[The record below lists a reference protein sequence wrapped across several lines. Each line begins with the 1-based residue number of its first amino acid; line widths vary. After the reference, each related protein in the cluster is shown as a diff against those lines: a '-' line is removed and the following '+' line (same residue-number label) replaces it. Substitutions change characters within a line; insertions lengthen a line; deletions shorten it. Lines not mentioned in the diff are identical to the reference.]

1 MRETESSI
9 EKRNTHKNHLSKDEN
24 LHISFLCCI
33 FALEMTN
40 QSLYDIILPLAI
52 ADVYTYN
59 IPEALLPIAYRQS
72 PIIGCRVLVPL
83 GKKSII
89 GIIYRQHEG
98 ELPANVKVRDVLQ
111 IIDDTPI
118 VTTEQLKL
126 WEWLSSYY
134 MCTLGEVM
142 AAALP
147 SEIIDD
153 NYSAA
158 TTQYIQLSP
167 AFLAKEAQE
176 QLLGELKRAKKQEQ
190 LVRDFLR
197 LAQNYQVER
206 RALLDQSG
214 VSGAIL
220 RTLIDKGIF
229 LEEERPISRL
239 RQYNGET
246 QQPHPLDSQQTK
258 AIKEIRESW
267 QEKNV
272 TLLHGVT
279 SSGKTEVYIHL
290 IEEVL
295 QQGKQVLYLVPE
307 IALTTQLTDRL
318 QAVFGDKLVVY
329 HSKFSNAE
337 RVEIYNQVQ
346 CSSTEVQH
354 SSKLSSEEKT
364 ILNYIEREA
373 LNHAEQVETPKTRGR
388 LILGAR
394 SAIFLPFSNLGLI
407 IVDEEHEPSYKQQDP
422 APRYHARSAA
432 IMMAHWYGAKVLLGT
447 ATPSIESYYNALTG
461 KYGLVEMTER
471 FQGLQLPQITL
482 IDLQRQ
488 YHRKEMYG
496 HFSDPLVDRIRE
508 ELAKGKQVI
517 LFQNRRGYAPF
528 LQCPSCGEVPKCP
541 NCDVSMTYHKA
552 NRTLVC
558 HCCGHSSSAQNH
570 CPKCKTEYRTQGF
583 GTERLEEEIQGL
595 FPEARVL
602 RMDLDST
609 RKKDAYQTII
619 DRFAKHEV
627 DILIGTQMVTKGL
640 HFNDVSLVAVLQ
652 ADSLL
657 NQPDFRSYEHAFQML
672 EQVSGRAGRTGSQGE
687 VMIQTFNTK
696 NPVFEFL
703 KTHNYKGLYHQQI
716 AERELFKYPPYQRL
730 IMLTLRHRDLGRL
743 EAAATLLQQS
753 LQQSFGE
760 RVSGV
765 IIPSVTKVNNQWV
778 RQIRLRVETTANI
791 TRAKALVKEH
801 IAIVQQHEKCK
812 GTIILPDVDPM

>member
-1 MRETESSI
+1 M
-9 EKRNTHKNHLSKDEN
+9 L
-24 LHISFLCCI
+24 F
-33 FALEMTN
+33 
-40 QSLYDIILPLAI
+40 DIILPLAI

-59 IPEALLPIAYRQS
+59 IPNTLLPIANCQS

-89 GIIYRQHEG
+89 GIIYRKHEG
-98 ELPANVKVRDVLQ
+98 ELPENVKVRDILQ
-111 IIDDTPI
+111 IVDGTPI
-118 VTTEQLKL
+118 VTPQQLQL

-153 NYSAA
+153 NFSAA

-167 AFLAKEAQE
+167 AYIATGAQE

-190 LVRDFLR
+190 LVRDFLH

-206 RALLDQSG
+206 RVLLEQSG

-239 RQYNGET
+239 RQYTGNT
-246 QQPHPLDSQQTK
+246 QTPHTLDNQQSR
-258 AIKEIRESW
+258 AITEIRDSW
-267 QEKNV
+267 KEKNV

-290 IEEVL
+290 IDEVL
-295 QQGKQVLYLVPE
+295 KQGKQVLYLVPE

-329 HSKFSNAE
+329 HSRFSNAE
-337 RVEIYNQVQ
+337 RVEIYNEVQ

-354 SSKLSSEEKT
+354 SSKLSSKEKT
-364 ILNYIEREA
+364 ILNNIEREA
-373 LNHAEQVETPKTRGR
+373 LNYAEQVDTPKTRGR

-394 SAIFLPFSNLGLI
+394 SAIFLPFSDLGLI

-432 IMMAHWYGAKVLLGT
+432 IMMAQWYGAKVLLGT
-447 ATPSIESYYNALTG
+447 ATPSIESYYNALSG
-461 KYGLVEMTER
+461 KYGLVEMKER
-471 FQGLQLPQITL
+471 FQGLQLPRITM

-496 HFSDPLVDRIRE
+496 HFADPLVDKIRE

-528 LQCPSCGEVPKCP
+528 LQCPNCGEVPKCP

-552 NRTLVC
+552 NHTLVC
-558 HCCGHSSSAQNH
+558 HCCGHSATAPNH

-583 GTERLEEEIQGL
+583 GTERLEEEIHGL
-595 FPEARVL
+595 FPNARVA

-619 DRFAKHEV
+619 DQFAKHEV

-657 NQPDFRSYEHAFQML
+657 NQPNFRSYEQAFQML

-687 VMIQTFNTK
+687 VMIQTFDPK
-696 NPVFEFL
+696 NSLYQHLIE
-703 KTHNYKGLYHQQI
+703 HDYQGLFAEQI
-716 AERELFKYPPYQRL
+716 AERQAFAFPPFHRM
-730 IMLTLRHRDLGRL
+730 IMLTLKHRDMGRL
-743 EAAATLLQQS
+743 EAASGLLQQR
-753 LQQSFGE
+753 LQQVFGA
-760 RVSGV
+760 RISGV
-765 IIPSVTKVNNQWV
+765 IMPSIARTQNMHV
-778 RQIRLRVETTANI
+778 RQIRLTIEANANI
-791 TRAKALVKEH
+791 ARAKEMVREQIKLVM
-801 IAIVQQHEKCK
+801 QHATSK
-812 GTIILPDVDPM
+812 GTIIQPDVDPM

>member
-1 MRETESSI
+1 M
-9 EKRNTHKNHLSKDEN
+9 KDEN
-24 LHISFLCCI
+24 LHMCI
-33 FALEMTN
+33 FCRTFAFEMTD

-52 ADVYTYN
+52 ADVYTYRTPS
-59 IPEALLPIAYRQS
+59 IPLQGGRDV
-72 PIIGCRVLVPL
+72 IGCRVLVPL
-83 GKKSII
+83 GKKSVI
-89 GIIYRQHEG
+89 GIIYRKHEG

-111 IIDDTPI
+111 IVDETPI
-118 VTTEQLKL
+118 VTAEQIKL

-158 TTQYIQLSP
+158 TTQYIQLAP
-167 AFLAKEAQE
+167 AYLAKEAQE
-176 QLLGELKRAKKQEQ
+176 QLFGELKRAKKQEQ

-206 RALLDQSG
+206 RLLLEQAG

-239 RQYNGET
+239 RQYKGET
-246 QQPHPLDSQQTK
+246 QKPHTLDSQQSR
-258 AIKEIRESW
+258 AIEEIRKSW

-337 RVEIYNQVQ
+337 RVEIYH
-346 CSSTEVQH
+346 EV
-354 SSKLSSEEKT
+354 KGDEAMR
-364 ILNYIEREA
+364 REA
-373 LNHAEQVETPKTRGR
+373 RV
-388 LILGAR
+388 ILGAR
-394 SAIFLPFSNLGLI
+394 SAIFLPFSELGLI

-432 IMMAHWYGAKVLLGT
+432 IMMAQWYGAKVLLGT
-447 ATPSIESYYNALTG
+447 ATPSIESYHNALSG

-471 FQGLQLPQITL
+471 FQGLQLPKITM

-496 HFSDPLVDRIRE
+496 HFADPLVDRIRE

-558 HCCGHSSSAQNH
+558 HCCGHSISAPSH

-687 VMIQTFNTK
+687 VMIQTFDPK
-696 NPVFEFL
+696 NSL
-703 KTHNYKGLYHQQI
+703 YQHLIHHDYQGLYSEQI
-716 AERELFKYPPYQRL
+716 AERKAFGFPPYHRM
-730 IMLTLRHRDLGRL
+730 IMLTLKHRDMQRL
-743 EAAATLLQQS
+743 TAASSMLQQR
-753 LQQSFGE
+753 LQQVFGS

-765 IIPSVTKVNNQWV
+765 ILPSVARTQNMYV
-778 RQIRLRVETTANI
+778 RQIRLTIEANANI
-791 TRAKALVKEH
+791 VRAKELVREH
-801 IAIVQQHEKCK
+801 IGFVQQQSACK

>member
-1 MRETESSI
+1 
-9 EKRNTHKNHLSKDEN
+9 
-24 LHISFLCCI
+24 
-33 FALEMTN
+33 MTN

-52 ADVYTYN
+52 ADVYTYRVSD
-59 IPEALLPIAYRQS
+59 IGYRVS
-72 PIIGCRVLVPL
+72 DASLIGCRVLVPL

-89 GIIYRQHEG
+89 GIIYRKHEG
-98 ELPANVKVRDVLQ
+98 ELPTNVKVRDVLQ
-111 IIDDTPI
+111 IVDETPI
-118 VTTEQLKL
+118 ITAEQLKL
-126 WEWLSSYY
+126 WEWLSNYY

-167 AFLAKEAQE
+167 AYLAKEAHE

-206 RALLDQSG
+206 RVLLEQSG

-239 RQYNGET
+239 RQYKGET
-246 QQPHPLDSQQTK
+246 QQPHPLDSQQSR
-258 AIKEIRESW
+258 AIEEIRKSW
-267 QEKNV
+267 QERNV

-337 RVEIYNQVQ
+337 RVEIYH
-346 CSSTEVQH
+346 EV
-354 SSKLSSEEKT
+354 KGDEAMR
-364 ILNYIEREA
+364 REA
-373 LNHAEQVETPKTRGR
+373 RV
-388 LILGAR
+388 ILGAR
-394 SAIFLPFSNLGLI
+394 SAIFLPFNNLGLI

-432 IMMAHWYGAKVLLGT
+432 IMMAYWYGAKVLLGT
-447 ATPSIESYYNALTG
+447 ATPSIESYHNALSG
-461 KYGLVEMTER
+461 KYGLVEMKER
-471 FQGLQLPQITL
+471 FQGLQLPQITM

-496 HFSDPLVDRIRE
+496 HFADPLVDKIRE

-517 LFQNRRGYAPF
+517 LFQNRRGYAPV
-528 LQCPSCGEVPKCP
+528 LQCTKCGEAPKCP
-541 NCDVSMTYHKA
+541 NCDVTMTYHKA
-552 NRTLVC
+552 TNSLVC
-558 HCCGHSSSAQNH
+558 HYCGHSTRIPSK
-570 CPKCKTEYRTQGF
+570 CPKCGGEMRTQGF

-595 FPEARVL
+595 FPEARVA

-619 DRFAKHEV
+619 DQFANHEV

-657 NQPDFRSYEHAFQML
+657 NTPDFRNYEQAFQML

-687 VMIQTFNTK
+687 VMIQTFNPK

-703 KTHNYKGLYHQQI
+703 KTHDYEGLYSQQI

-743 EAAATLLQQS
+743 EAAASLLQQR

-765 IIPSVTKVNNQWV
+765 IIPSVTKVSNQWV
-778 RQIRLRVETTANI
+778 RQIRLRIETTANI
-791 TRAKALVKEH
+791 ARAKALLKEQ
-801 IAIVQQHEKCK
+801 ILFVQQQEKCK

>member
-1 MRETESSI
+1 MRT
-9 EKRNTHKNHLSKDEN
+9 
-24 LHISFLCCI
+24 CI
-33 FALEMTN
+33 FCCTFAPVMTN

-59 IPEALLPIAYRQS
+59 IPDTLLPIANCQS
-72 PIIGCRVLVPL
+72 PTTGRRVLVPL
-83 GKKSII
+83 GKKSVI
-89 GIIYRQHEG
+89 GIIYRRHEG
-98 ELPANVKVRDVLQ
+98 KLAPNIKVRD
-111 IIDDTPI
+111 IIQVIDEQPI
-118 VTTEQLKL
+118 VTHKQLQL
-126 WEWLSSYY
+126 WEWLAQYY

-167 AFLAKEAQE
+167 AYLAPEAQE
-176 QLLGELKRAKKQEQ
+176 QLLKELQRAKKQEQ

-206 RALLDQSG
+206 RILLEQSG

-220 RTLIDKGIF
+220 RILIDKGVF
-229 LEEERPISRL
+229 LEEQRPISRL
-239 RQYNGET
+239 QQYTGET
-246 QQPHPLDSQQTK
+246 QSPHTLDQQQSHALE
-258 AIKEIRESW
+258 AIQQAW
-267 QEKNV
+267 EKTPV

-279 SSGKTEVYIHL
+279 SSGKTEVYIRL
-290 IEEVL
+290 IDQVL
-295 QQGKQVLYLVPE
+295 KQGKQVLYLVPE

-318 QAVFGDKLVVY
+318 RAVFGDQLVVY
-329 HSKFSNAE
+329 HSRFSNAE
-337 RVEIYNQVQ
+337 RVEIYN
-346 CSSTEVQH
+346 EV
-354 SSKLSSEEKT
+354 KGER
-364 ILNYIEREA
+364 REA
-373 LNHAEQVETPKTRGR
+373 KGR
-388 LILGAR
+388 VILGAR
-394 SAIFLPFSNLGLI
+394 SAIFLPFSDLGLI

-461 KYGLVEMTER
+461 KYGLVEMKER
-471 FQGLQLPQITL
+471 FQGLQLPQITM

-496 HFSDPLVDRIRE
+496 HFADPLVDRIRE
-508 ELAKGKQVI
+508 ELANGKQVI
-517 LFQNRRGYAPF
+517 LFQNRRGYAPI
-528 LQCPSCGEVPKCP
+528 LQCTQCGEAPKCP
-541 NCDVSMTYHKA
+541 NCDVTMTYHKA
-552 NRTLVC
+552 TNSLVC
-558 HCCGHSSSAQNH
+558 HYCGHSTRIPSQ
-570 CPKCKTEYRTQGF
+570 CPKCGGEMRTQGF

-595 FPEARVL
+595 FPEARVA

-619 DRFAKHEV
+619 DQFANHEV

-687 VMIQTFNTK
+687 VMIQTFNPK
-696 NPVFEFL
+696 NPVFEYL
-703 KTHNYKGLYHQQI
+703 KAHDYNGLYSQQI
-716 AERELFKYPPYQRL
+716 AEREFFKYPPYQRL

-743 EAAATLLQQS
+743 DAAATLLQQR

-765 IIPSVTKVNNQWV
+765 IIPSVSKVSNQWV

-791 TRAKALVKEH
+791 ARAKALLKEH
-801 IAIVQQHEKCK
+801 ISFVQQQENCK

>member
-1 MRETESSI
+1 MQ
-9 EKRNTHKNHLSKDEN
+9 
-24 LHISFLCCI
+24 F
-33 FALEMTN
+33 
-40 QSLYDIILPLAI
+40 DIILPLAI

-59 IPEALLPIAYRQS
+59 IPDALLPIANRQS
-72 PIIGCRVLVPL
+72 PTTGCRVLVPL

-89 GIIYRQHEG
+89 GIIYRKHEG

-118 VTTEQLKL
+118 ITAEQLKL

-158 TTQYIQLSP
+158 ITQYIQLSP
-167 AFLAKEAQE
+167 AYLAKEAQE

-190 LVRDFLR
+190 LVQDFLR

-206 RALLDQSG
+206 RVLLEQSG

-229 LEEERPISRL
+229 LEEERSISRL
-239 RQYNGET
+239 RQYTGET
-246 QQPHPLDSQQTK
+246 QQPHLLDSQQSR
-258 AIKEIRESW
+258 AITEIRESW

-295 QQGKQVLYLVPE
+295 KQGKQVLYLVPE

-337 RVEIYNQVQ
+337 RVEIYN
-346 CSSTEVQH
+346 EV
-354 SSKLSSEEKT
+354 KG
-364 ILNYIEREA
+364 ERRE
-373 LNHAEQVETPKTRGR
+373 VKGR
-388 LILGAR
+388 VILGAR
-394 SAIFLPFSNLGLI
+394 SAIFLPFSDLGLI

-432 IMMAHWYGAKVLLGT
+432 IMMANWYGAKVLLGT
-447 ATPSIESYYNALTG
+447 ATPSIESYYNALNG

-471 FQGLQLPQITL
+471 FQGLQLPQITM

-496 HFSDPLVDRIRE
+496 HFADPLVDRIRE

-558 HCCGHSSSAQNH
+558 HCCGHSTIASNY

-595 FPEARVL
+595 FPDARVL

-652 ADSLL
+652 ADALL
-657 NQPDFRSYEHAFQML
+657 NTPDFRSYEYAFQML

-687 VMIQTFNTK
+687 VIIQTFDPK
-696 NPVFEFL
+696 NSL
-703 KTHNYKGLYHQQI
+703 YQHLIQHDYQGLYAEQI
-716 AERELFKYPPYQRL
+716 AERKAFGFPPYHRM
-730 IMLTLRHRDLGRL
+730 IMLTLKHRDIDRL
-743 EAAATLLQQS
+743 ATASRLLQQQ
-753 LQQSFGE
+753 LQQVFGT

-765 IIPSVTKVNNQWV
+765 ILPSIARTQNMYV
-778 RQIRLRVETTANI
+778 RQIRLTIEANANI
-791 TRAKALVKEH
+791 ARAKEMVREQ
-801 IAIVQQHEKCK
+801 IMFVQQQATCK

>member
-1 MRETESSI
+1 M
-9 EKRNTHKNHLSKDEN
+9 L
-24 LHISFLCCI
+24 F
-33 FALEMTN
+33 
-40 QSLYDIILPLAI
+40 DIILPLAI
-52 ADVYTYN
+52 ADVYTYRVSDT
-59 IPEALLPIAYRQS
+59 ALRAPQQSTDCSGTPLRDGVPPIEYGTAT
-72 PIIGCRVLVPL
+72 PIGCRVLVPL

-89 GIIYRQHEG
+89 GVIYRKHEG
-98 ELPANVKVRDVLQ
+98 ELPASVKVRDVLQ

-118 VTTEQLKL
+118 VTAEQLKL

-167 AFLAKEAQE
+167 TYLAKETQE

-206 RALLDQSG
+206 RLLLEQTG

-239 RQYNGET
+239 RQYTGET
-246 QQPHPLDSQQTK
+246 QQPHSLDSQQSR
-258 AIKEIRESW
+258 AIAEIRESW

-295 QQGKQVLYLVPE
+295 QLGKQVLYLVPE

-318 QAVFGDKLVVY
+318 QAVFGDRLVVY

-337 RVEIYNQVQ
+337 RVEIYH
-346 CSSTEVQH
+346 EV
-354 SSKLSSEEKT
+354 KGDEEMR
-364 ILNYIEREA
+364 REA
-373 LNHAEQVETPKTRGR
+373 RV
-388 LILGAR
+388 ILGAR
-394 SAIFLPFSNLGLI
+394 SAIFLPFSDLGLI

-432 IMMAHWYGAKVLLGT
+432 IMMAGWYGAKVLLGT
-447 ATPSIESYYNALTG
+447 ATPSIESYHNALSG

-471 FQGLQLPQITL
+471 FQGLQLPQITM

-496 HFSDPLVDRIRE
+496 HFADPLVYRIRE

-558 HCCGHSSSAQNH
+558 HCCGHSTSAPNH

-657 NQPDFRSYEHAFQML
+657 NTPDFRSYEQAFQML

-687 VMIQTFNTK
+687 VMIQTFDPK
-696 NPVFEFL
+696 NSLYQHLIQHDYE
-703 KTHNYKGLYHQQI
+703 GLYAEQI
-716 AERELFKYPPYQRL
+716 AERKAFCFPPYHRM
-730 IMLTLRHRDLGRL
+730 IMLTLKHRDMQRL
-743 EAAATLLQQS
+743 TAASDVLQQR
-753 LQQSFGE
+753 LQQAFGT

-765 IIPSVTKVNNQWV
+765 IVPSVARTQNMYV
-778 RQIRLRVETTANI
+778 RQIRLTIEANANI
-791 TRAKALVKEH
+791 ARAKEMVREQ
-801 IAIVQQHEKCK
+801 IRWVQQQTQCR
-812 GTIILPDVDPM
+812 GVVILPDVDPM

>member
-1 MRETESSI
+1 M
-9 EKRNTHKNHLSKDEN
+9 L
-24 LHISFLCCI
+24 F
-33 FALEMTN
+33 
-40 QSLYDIILPLAI
+40 DIILPLAI

-59 IPEALLPIAYRQS
+59 IPETIQYPLT
-72 PIIGCRVLVPL
+72 GKRVLVPL
-83 GKKSII
+83 GRKSII
-89 GIIYRQHEG
+89 GIIYRKHEG
-98 ELPANVKVRDVLQ
+98 ELPANIKVRDVLQ
-111 IIDDTPI
+111 IIDEEPI
-118 VTTEQLKL
+118 ITAEQLKL
-126 WEWLSSYY
+126 WNWLASYY

-158 TTQYIQLSP
+158 TTQYIQLAP
-167 AFLAKEAQE
+167 AYLAKEAQE
-176 QLLGELKRAKKQEQ
+176 QLLGKLKRAKKQEQ

-206 RALLDQSG
+206 RVLLEQSG

-220 RTLIDKGIF
+220 RTLIEKGVF
-229 LEEERPISRL
+229 LEEQRPVSRL
-239 RQYNGET
+239 LQYTGEIQSPKT
-246 QQPHPLDSQQTK
+246 LDIQQSRALT
-258 AIKEIRESW
+258 AIQRAW
-267 QEKNV
+267 EKTPV

-290 IEEVL
+290 IDQAL
-295 QQGKQVLYLVPE
+295 KQGKQVLYLVPE

-318 QAVFGDKLVVY
+318 RAVFGDQLLVY

-346 CSSTEVQH
+346 H
-354 SSKLSSEEKT
+354 SSKIVQNSS
-364 ILNYIEREA
+364 ILNDTEREA
-373 LNHAEQVETPKTRGR
+373 LNNIEHSERREARGR
-388 LILGAR
+388 VILGAR
-394 SAIFLPFSNLGLI
+394 SAIFLPFNNLGLI

-432 IMMAHWYGAKVLLGT
+432 IMMAYWYGAKVLLGT
-447 ATPSIESYYNALTG
+447 ATPSIESYYNALSG
-461 KYGLVEMTER
+461 KYGLVEMKER
-471 FQGLQLPQITL
+471 FQGLQLPQISM

-496 HFSDPLVDRIRE
+496 HFADPLVDRIRE

-517 LFQNRRGYAPF
+517 LFQNRRGYAPV
-528 LQCPSCGEVPKCP
+528 LQCTKCGEAPKCP
-541 NCDVSMTYHKA
+541 NCDVTMTYHKA
-552 NRTLVC
+552 TNSLVC
-558 HCCGHSSSAQNH
+558 HYCGHSTRIPSK
-570 CPKCKTEYRTQGF
+570 CPKCGGEMRTQGF

-595 FPEARVL
+595 FPEARVA

-619 DRFAKHEV
+619 DRFANHEV

-657 NQPDFRSYEHAFQML
+657 NTPDFRSYEQAFQML

-687 VMIQTFNTK
+687 VMIQTFNPK
-696 NPVFEFL
+696 NPVFEYL
-703 KTHNYKGLYHQQI
+703 KTHDYEGLYQQQI

-743 EAAATLLQQS
+743 EAAATLLQQR

-765 IIPSVTKVNNQWV
+765 IIPSVTKISNQWV

-791 TRAKALVKEH
+791 AQAKALVKEH
-801 IAIVQQHEKCK
+801 ITFVQRQEKSK

>member
-1 MRETESSI
+1 
-9 EKRNTHKNHLSKDEN
+9 
-24 LHISFLCCI
+24 
-33 FALEMTN
+33 MTD

-59 IPEALLPIAYRQS
+59 IPKALLPIT
-72 PIIGCRVLVPL
+72 GCRVLVPL

-98 ELPANVKVRDVLQ
+98 ELPANIKVRDVLQ

-134 MCTLGEVM
+134 MCTLGESM

-167 AFLAKEAQE
+167 AYLAKEAQE

-206 RALLDQSG
+206 RLLLELSG

-239 RQYNGET
+239 RQYTGET
-246 QQPHPLDSQQTK
+246 QQPHSLDSQQSR
-258 AIKEIRESW
+258 AIAEIRESW
-267 QEKNV
+267 REKNV

-318 QAVFGDKLVVY
+318 QAVFGDRLVVY

-337 RVEIYNQVQ
+337 RVEIYN
-346 CSSTEVQH
+346 EV
-354 SSKLSSEEKT
+354 KGDR
-364 ILNYIEREA
+364 REA
-373 LNHAEQVETPKTRGR
+373 TGKV
-388 LILGAR
+388 ILGAR
-394 SAIFLPFSNLGLI
+394 SAIFLPFSELGLI

-432 IMMAHWYGAKVLLGT
+432 IMMASWYGAKVLLGT
-447 ATPSIESYYNALTG
+447 ATPSIESYHNALSG

-496 HFSDPLVDRIRE
+496 HFADPLVYRIRE

-528 LQCPSCGEVPKCP
+528 LQCPNCGEVPKCP

-558 HCCGHSSSAQNH
+558 HCCGHSTSSPTH
-570 CPKCKTEYRTQGF
+570 CPKCKTEYRTHGF
-583 GTERLEEEIQGL
+583 GTERLEEEIHGL
-595 FPEARVL
+595 FPEARIQ

-687 VMIQTFNTK
+687 VMIQTFDPK
-696 NPVFEFL
+696 NSL
-703 KTHNYKGLYHQQI
+703 YQHLIQHDYQGLYAEQI
-716 AERELFKYPPYQRL
+716 AERKAFGFPPYHRM
-730 IMLTLRHRDLGRL
+730 IMLTLKHRDMQRL
-743 EAAATLLQQS
+743 TAASDLLQQR
-753 LQQSFGE
+753 LQQVFGS

-765 IIPSVTKVNNQWV
+765 ILPSIARTQNMYV
-778 RQIRLRVETTANI
+778 RQIRLTIEATANI
-791 TRAKALVKEH
+791 ARAKDMVREQ
-801 IAIVQQHEKCK
+801 ISFVQRQSTCK

>member
-1 MRETESSI
+1 
-9 EKRNTHKNHLSKDEN
+9 
-24 LHISFLCCI
+24 
-33 FALEMTN
+33 MTN

-52 ADVYTYN
+52 ADVYTYRVSDA
-59 IPEALLPIAYRQS
+59 ALRDGVPPNGYGTAM
-72 PIIGCRVLVPL
+72 PIGCRVLVPL

-98 ELPANVKVRDVLQ
+98 ELPASVKVRDALQ
-111 IIDDTPI
+111 IIDETPI
-118 VTTEQLKL
+118 ITAEQLKL

-167 AFLAKEAQE
+167 AYLAKEAQE
-176 QLLGELKRAKKQEQ
+176 QLLRELKRAKKQEQ

-197 LAQNYQVER
+197 LAKNYQVER
-206 RALLDQSG
+206 RILLEQSG

-220 RTLIDKGIF
+220 RILIDKGIF
-229 LEEERPISRL
+229 IEEERPISRL

-246 QQPHPLDSQQTK
+246 QQPHSPDSQQSR
-258 AIKEIRESW
+258 AIAEIRESW

-290 IEEVL
+290 IQEIL

-373 LNHAEQVETPKTRGR
+373 LNHAEQLETPKTRGR

-394 SAIFLPFSNLGLI
+394 SAIFLPFSDLGLI

-461 KYGLVEMTER
+461 KYGLVEMKER

-496 HFSDPLVDRIRE
+496 HFSDPLVDRIRK

-687 VMIQTFNTK
+687 VMIQTFDPK
-696 NPVFEFL
+696 NSLYQHLIE
-703 KTHNYKGLYHQQI
+703 HDYQGLYAEQI
-716 AERELFKYPPYQRL
+716 AERKAFAFPPYHRM
-730 IMLTLRHRDLGRL
+730 IMLTLKHRDMQRL
-743 EAAATLLQQS
+743 TAASDTLHQRLQQA
-753 LQQSFGE
+753 FGN
-760 RVSGV
+760 RVSG
-765 IIPSVTKVNNQWV
+765 IIVPSVARTQNMYV
-778 RQIRLRVETTANI
+778 RQIRLTIEANANI
-791 TRAKALVKEH
+791 ARAKEMVREQ
-801 IAIVQQHEKCK
+801 IRFVQQQTTCK

>member
-1 MRETESSI
+1 MQT
-9 EKRNTHKNHLSKDEN
+9 LSAR
-24 LHISFLCCI
+24 LRMCI
-33 FALEMTN
+33 FCCTFAVEMIN

-52 ADVYTYN
+52 ADVYTYRVVDAR
-59 IPEALLPIAYRQS
+59 EASYGTATPNGDGKAQAL
-72 PIIGCRVLVPL
+72 IGCRVLVPL
-83 GKKSII
+83 GKKSVI
-89 GIIYRQHEG
+89 GIIYRRHEG
-98 ELPANVKVRDVLQ
+98 ELAPNIKVRD
-111 IIDDTPI
+111 IIQVIDEQPI
-118 VTTEQLKL
+118 VTAKQLQL
-126 WEWLSSYY
+126 WEWLAQYY

-167 AFLAKEAQE
+167 AYLAPEAQE
-176 QLLGELKRAKKQEQ
+176 QLFKELQRAKKQEQ

-206 RALLDQSG
+206 RVLLEQSG

-220 RTLIDKGIF
+220 RTLIDKGVF
-229 LEEERPISRL
+229 LEEQRPVSRL
-239 RQYNGET
+239 QQYTGET
-246 QQPHPLDSQQTK
+246 QSPHTLDQQQSN
-258 AIKEIRESW
+258 ALASIQQAW
-267 QEKNV
+267 EKTPV

-290 IEEVL
+290 IDQVL
-295 QQGKQVLYLVPE
+295 KQGKQVLYLVPE

-318 QAVFGDKLVVY
+318 RAVFGEQLVVY
-329 HSKFSNAE
+329 HSRFSNAE
-337 RVEIYNQVQ
+337 RVEIYH
-346 CSSTEVQH
+346 EV
-354 SSKLSSEEKT
+354 KGDEAMR
-364 ILNYIEREA
+364 REA
-373 LNHAEQVETPKTRGR
+373 RV
-388 LILGAR
+388 ILGAR

-432 IMMAHWYGAKVLLGT
+432 IMMAHWYGVKVLLGT

-461 KYGLVEMTER
+461 KYGLVEMKER
-471 FQGLQLPQITL
+471 YKGLQLPQITM

-496 HFSDPLVDRIRE
+496 HFADPLVDRIRE

-517 LFQNRRGYAPF
+517 LFQNRRGYAPV
-528 LQCPSCGEVPKCP
+528 LQCTKCGEAPKCP
-541 NCDVSMTYHKA
+541 NCDVTMTYHKA
-552 NRTLVC
+552 TNSLVC
-558 HCCGHSSSAQNH
+558 HYCGHSTRIPSK
-570 CPKCKTEYRTQGF
+570 CPKCGGEMRTQGF
-583 GTERLEEEIQGL
+583 GTERLEEEIKGL
-595 FPEARVL
+595 FPDARVA

-609 RKKDAYQTII
+609 RKKDSYQRII
-619 DRFAKHEV
+619 DDFAAHRV

-657 NQPDFRSYEHAFQML
+657 NTPDFRSYEQAFQML

-687 VMIQTFNTK
+687 VMIQTFNPK
-696 NPVFEFL
+696 NPVFEYL
-703 KTHNYKGLYHQQI
+703 KAHDYNGLYNQQI

-743 EAAATLLQQS
+743 DAAATLLQQR
-753 LQQSFGE
+753 LQQSFGD

-765 IIPSVTKVNNQWV
+765 IIPSVTKVSNQWV

-791 TRAKALVKEH
+791 ARAKALLKEH
-801 IAIVQQHEKCK
+801 IVFVQQQEKCK
-812 GTIILPDVDPM
+812 GTIILPNVDPM

>member
-1 MRETESSI
+1 M
-9 EKRNTHKNHLSKDEN
+9 L
-24 LHISFLCCI
+24 F
-33 FALEMTN
+33 
-40 QSLYDIILPLAI
+40 DIILPLAI

-59 IPEALLPIAYRQS
+59 IPETIQYPQ
-72 PIIGCRVLVPL
+72 IGKRVLVPL

-89 GIIYRQHEG
+89 GIIYREHQG
-98 ELPANVKVRDVLQ
+98 ELPENVKVRDVLQ

-167 AFLAKEAQE
+167 AYLAKEAQE
-176 QLLGELKRAKKQEQ
+176 QLLGELKRAKKQEL

-206 RALLDQSG
+206 RMLLEQSG

-239 RQYNGET
+239 RQYTGET
-246 QQPHPLDSQQTK
+246 QTPHSLDTQQSR
-258 AIKEIRESW
+258 AITEIRESW

-337 RVEIYNQVQ
+337 RVEIYH
-346 CSSTEVQH
+346 EV
-354 SSKLSSEEKT
+354 KGDEAMR
-364 ILNYIEREA
+364 REA
-373 LNHAEQVETPKTRGR
+373 RV
-388 LILGAR
+388 ILGAR
-394 SAIFLPFSNLGLI
+394 SAIFLPFSDLGLI

-432 IMMAHWYGAKVLLGT
+432 IMMAQWYGAKVLLGT
-447 ATPSIESYYNALTG
+447 ATPSIESYHNALSG
-461 KYGLVEMTER
+461 KYGLVEMKER
-471 FQGLQLPQITL
+471 FQGLQLPRITM

-496 HFSDPLVDRIRE
+496 HFADPLVDRIRE

-528 LQCPSCGEVPKCP
+528 LQCPNCGEVPKCP

-558 HCCGHSSSAQNH
+558 HCCGHSTSAPNH

-595 FPEARVL
+595 FPNARVA

-640 HFNDVSLVAVLQ
+640 HFNDVSLVGVLQ
-652 ADSLL
+652 ADSIL

-672 EQVSGRAGRTGSQGE
+672 EQVSGRAGRTGAQGE
-687 VMIQTFNTK
+687 VMIQTFDPK
-696 NPVFEFL
+696 NSL
-703 KTHNYKGLYHQQI
+703 YQHLIQHDYQGLYAEQI
-716 AERELFKYPPYQRL
+716 AERKAFGFPPYHRM
-730 IMLTLRHRDLGRL
+730 IMLTLKHRDMQRL
-743 EAAATLLQQS
+743 TASSDMLQQR
-753 LQQSFGE
+753 LQQAFGS

-765 IIPSVTKVNNQWV
+765 IVPSVARTQNMYV
-778 RQIRLRVETTANI
+778 RQIRLTIEANANI
-791 TRAKALVKEH
+791 TRAKEMVREQ
-801 IAIVQQHEKCK
+801 IRWVQEQNQCK
-812 GTIILPDVDPM
+812 GVIVLPDVDPM

>member
-1 MRETESSI
+1 M
-9 EKRNTHKNHLSKDEN
+9 L
-24 LHISFLCCI
+24 F
-33 FALEMTN
+33 
-40 QSLYDIILPLAI
+40 DIILPLAI
-52 ADVYTYN
+52 ADVYTYRVVDAR
-59 IPEALLPIAYRQS
+59 EASYGTAMPIGYGTAM
-72 PIIGCRVLVPL
+72 PIGDGTAQALIGRRVLVPL

-89 GIIYRQHEG
+89 GIIYREHEG
-98 ELPANVKVRDVLQ
+98 ELPANVKVRDIEQVV
-111 IIDDTPI
+111 DKTPI
-118 VTTEQLKL
+118 VTAEQLKL

-158 TTQYIQLSP
+158 TTQYIHLHPS
-167 AFLAKEAQE
+167 QE
-176 QLLGELKRAKKQEQ
+176 DPLQREITLNSLRRAKAQYKLLEAA
-190 LVRDFLR
+190 LR
-197 LAQNYQVER
+197 LMGYEAMRRKGNEASGIER
-206 RALLDQSG
+206 RVLLEESG
-214 VSGAIL
+214 VSSAIL
-220 RTLIDKGIF
+220 RILIEKEI
-229 LEEERPISRL
+229 LCEEERPISRL
-239 RQYNGET
+239 RQYKGDT
-246 QQPHPLDSQQTK
+246 QTPHTLDNQQSR
-258 AIKEIRESW
+258 AIAEIRKSW

-295 QQGKQVLYLVPE
+295 KQGKQVLYLVPE

-337 RVEIYNQVQ
+337 RVEIYHACHGTPDIGRAEPYGVMGKGEWTP
-346 CSSTEVQH
+346 SGLMDASLMGKGDEAMR
-354 SSKLSSEEKT
+354 
-364 ILNYIEREA
+364 REA
-373 LNHAEQVETPKTRGR
+373 RV
-388 LILGAR
+388 ILGAR
-394 SAIFLPFSNLGLI
+394 SAIFLPFNNLGLI

-432 IMMAHWYGAKVLLGT
+432 IMMAQWYGAKVLLGT
-447 ATPSIESYYNALTG
+447 ATPSIESYHNALNG

-471 FQGLQLPQITL
+471 FQGLQLPHITL

-496 HFSDPLVDRIRE
+496 HFADPLVDRIRE

-552 NRTLVC
+552 NHTLVC
-558 HCCGHSSSAQNH
+558 HCCGHSATAPNH
-570 CPKCKTEYRTQGF
+570 CPKCNTEYRTQGF
-583 GTERLEEEIQGL
+583 GTERLEEEIHGL
-595 FPEARVL
+595 FPAARVL

-619 DRFAKHEV
+619 DQFAKHEV

-657 NQPDFRSYEHAFQML
+657 NQPNFRSYEQAFQML

-687 VMIQTFNTK
+687 VMIQTFDPK
-696 NPVFEFL
+696 NNLYQHLIE
-703 KTHNYKGLYHQQI
+703 HDYQGLFAEQI
-716 AERELFKYPPYQRL
+716 AERKAFGFPPYHRM
-730 IMLTLRHRDLGRL
+730 IMLTLKHRDMQRL
-743 EAAATLLQQS
+743 TTASDMLQQR
-753 LQQSFGE
+753 LQQVFGA
-760 RVSGV
+760 RISGV
-765 IIPSVTKVNNQWV
+765 IMPSIARTQNMHV
-778 RQIRLRVETTANI
+778 RQIRLTIEANANI
-791 TRAKALVKEH
+791 ARAKEMVREQIKLVL
-801 IAIVQQHEKCK
+801 QHATCK
-812 GTIILPDVDPM
+812 GTIIQPDVDPM

>member
-1 MRETESSI
+1 M
-9 EKRNTHKNHLSKDEN
+9 L
-24 LHISFLCCI
+24 F
-33 FALEMTN
+33 
-40 QSLYDIILPLAI
+40 DIILPLAI

-59 IPEALLPIAYRQS
+59 IPSEIQYPQ
-72 PIIGCRVLVPL
+72 IGMRVLVPL
-83 GKKSII
+83 GRKSII
-89 GIIYRQHEG
+89 GIIYRRHEG
-98 ELPANVKVRDVLQ
+98 ELAPNIKVRDIMQVIDEQPIITAKQLQ
-111 IIDDTPI
+111 
-118 VTTEQLKL
+118 L
-126 WEWLSSYY
+126 WDWLAQYY

-167 AFLAKEAQE
+167 AYLTPEAQE
-176 QLLGELKRAKKQEQ
+176 QLLKELQRAKKQEQ

-206 RALLDQSG
+206 RILLEQSG

-220 RTLIDKGIF
+220 RILIDKGVF
-229 LEEERPISRL
+229 LEEQRPISRL
-239 RQYNGET
+239 QQYTGET
-246 QQPHPLDSQQTK
+246 QSPHTLDQQQSNALS
-258 AIKEIRESW
+258 AIQQAW
-267 QEKNV
+267 EKTPV
-272 TLLHGVT
+272 TLLHGIT

-290 IEEVL
+290 IDQVL
-295 QQGKQVLYLVPE
+295 KQGKQVLYLVPE

-318 QAVFGDKLVVY
+318 RAVFGDQLVVY
-329 HSKFSNAE
+329 HSRFSNAE
-337 RVEIYNQVQ
+337 RVEIYNRVKEDEAKRRRGE
-346 CSSTEVQH
+346 EV
-354 SSKLSSEEKT
+354 KGK
-364 ILNYIEREA
+364 
-373 LNHAEQVETPKTRGR
+373 V
-388 LILGAR
+388 ILGAR
-394 SAIFLPFSNLGLI
+394 SAIFLPFNDLGLI

-461 KYGLVEMTER
+461 KYGLVEMKER
-471 FQGLQLPQITL
+471 FQGLQLPQITM

-496 HFSDPLVDRIRE
+496 HFADPLVDRIRE

-517 LFQNRRGYAPF
+517 LFQNRRGYAPV
-528 LQCPSCGEVPKCP
+528 LQCTQCGEAPKCP
-541 NCDVSMTYHKA
+541 NCDVTMTYHKA
-552 NRTLVC
+552 HNTLNC
-558 HCCGHSSSAQNH
+558 HYCGHHSSLITHSSSLT
-570 CPKCKTEYRTQGF
+570 CPKCCGEMRTQGF
-583 GTERLEEEIQGL
+583 GTERLEEEIKGL
-595 FPEARVL
+595 FPEARVA

-609 RKKDAYQTII
+609 RKKDSYQQII
-619 DRFAKHEV
+619 DDFAAHRV

-657 NQPDFRSYEHAFQML
+657 NMPDFRSYEQAFQML

-687 VMIQTFNTK
+687 VMIQTFNPK

-703 KTHNYKGLYHQQI
+703 KAHNYEGLYHQQI
-716 AERELFKYPPYQRL
+716 SERELFKYPPYQRL

-743 EAAATLLQQS
+743 EAAATLLQQR
-753 LQQSFGE
+753 LQQSFSE

-765 IIPSVTKVNNQWV
+765 IIPSLTKISNQWV

-791 TRAKALVKEH
+791 AKAKAMLKEQ
-801 IAIVQQHEKCK
+801 IIFVQQQEKCK

>member
-1 MRETESSI
+1 
-9 EKRNTHKNHLSKDEN
+9 
-24 LHISFLCCI
+24 
-33 FALEMTN
+33 MTN

-52 ADVYTYN
+52 GGVYTYRTPS
-59 IPEALLPIAYRQS
+59 IPLQGGRDL
-72 PIIGCRVLVPL
+72 IGCRVLVPL
-83 GKKSII
+83 GKKSVI
-89 GIIYRQHEG
+89 GIIYRRHEG
-98 ELPANVKVRDVLQ
+98 ELAPNIKVRDIIQVIDEQPVVTPKQLQ
-111 IIDDTPI
+111 
-118 VTTEQLKL
+118 L
-126 WEWLSSYY
+126 WEWLAQYY

-167 AFLAKEAQE
+167 AYLAPEAQE
-176 QLLGELKRAKKQEQ
+176 QLLKELQRAKKQEQ

-206 RALLDQSG
+206 RVLLEQSG

-220 RTLIDKGIF
+220 RTLIDKGVF
-229 LEEERPISRL
+229 LEDQRPISRL
-239 RQYNGET
+239 QQYTGET
-246 QQPHPLDSQQTK
+246 QSPHTLDQQQSH
-258 AIKEIRESW
+258 ALASIQQAW
-267 QEKNV
+267 EKTPV

-290 IEEVL
+290 IDQVL
-295 QQGKQVLYLVPE
+295 KQGKQVLYLVPE

-318 QAVFGDKLVVY
+318 RAVFGEQLVVY
-329 HSKFSNAE
+329 HSRFSNAE
-337 RVEIYNQVQ
+337 RVEIYH
-346 CSSTEVQH
+346 EV
-354 SSKLSSEEKT
+354 KGDEAMR
-364 ILNYIEREA
+364 REA
-373 LNHAEQVETPKTRGR
+373 RV
-388 LILGAR
+388 ILGAR
-394 SAIFLPFSNLGLI
+394 SAIFLPFSDLGLI

-447 ATPSIESYYNALTG
+447 ATPSIESYHNALSG

-471 FQGLQLPQITL
+471 FQGLQLPQITM

-496 HFSDPLVDRIRE
+496 HFADPLVDRIRE

-517 LFQNRRGYAPF
+517 LFQNRRGYAPV
-528 LQCPSCGEVPKCP
+528 LQCTKCGEAPKCP
-541 NCDVSMTYHKA
+541 NCDVTMTYHKA
-552 NRTLVC
+552 TNSLVC
-558 HCCGHSSSAQNH
+558 HYCGHSTRIPSK
-570 CPKCKTEYRTQGF
+570 CPKCGGEMRTQGF
-583 GTERLEEEIQGL
+583 GTERLEEEIKGL
-595 FPEARVL
+595 FPDARVA

-609 RKKDAYQTII
+609 RKKDSYQRII
-619 DRFAKHEV
+619 DDFAAHRV

-657 NQPDFRSYEHAFQML
+657 NTPDFRSYEQAFQML

-687 VMIQTFNTK
+687 VMIQTFNPK
-696 NPVFEFL
+696 NPVFEHL
-703 KTHNYKGLYHQQI
+703 KAHDYEGLYKQQI

-743 EAAATLLQQS
+743 DAAATLLQQR
-753 LQQSFGE
+753 LQQSFGD

-765 IIPSVTKVNNQWV
+765 IIPSVTKVSNQWV
-778 RQIRLRVETTANI
+778 RQIRLRVETNANI
-791 TRAKALVKEH
+791 ARAKTLLKEH
-801 IAIVQQHEKCK
+801 ISFVQQQENCK

>member
-1 MRETESSI
+1 M
-9 EKRNTHKNHLSKDEN
+9 
-24 LHISFLCCI
+24 HISFLFCT
-33 FALEMTN
+33 FAFEMTN

-59 IPEALLPIAYRQS
+59 IPEALLPIANRQS
-72 PIIGCRVLVPL
+72 PTTGCRVLVPL

-98 ELPANVKVRDVLQ
+98 ELPASVKVRDALQ
-111 IIDDTPI
+111 IIDETPI
-118 VTTEQLKL
+118 ITAEQLKL

-167 AFLAKEAQE
+167 AYLAKEAQQ

-206 RALLDQSG
+206 RLLLEQTG

-229 LEEERPISRL
+229 IEEERPISRL

-246 QQPHPLDSQQTK
+246 QQPHSLDSQQTR
-258 AIKEIRESW
+258 AIAEIRESW

-318 QAVFGDKLVVY
+318 QAVFGDQLVVY

-337 RVEIYNQVQ
+337 RVEIYN
-346 CSSTEVQH
+346 EV
-354 SSKLSSEEKT
+354 KGDEAMR
-364 ILNYIEREA
+364 REA
-373 LNHAEQVETPKTRGR
+373 RV
-388 LILGAR
+388 ILGAR
-394 SAIFLPFSNLGLI
+394 SAIFLPFSDLGLI

-432 IMMAHWYGAKVLLGT
+432 IMMANWYRAKVLLGT
-447 ATPSIESYYNALTG
+447 ATPSIESYHNALSG

-471 FQGLQLPQITL
+471 FQGLQLPQITM

-508 ELAKGKQVI
+508 ELSKGKQVI
-517 LFQNRRGYAPF
+517 LFQNRRGYAPV
-528 LQCPSCGEVPKCP
+528 LQCTKCGEAPKCP
-541 NCDVSMTYHKA
+541 NCDVTMTYHKA
-552 NRTLVC
+552 HNTLNC
-558 HCCGHSSSAQNH
+558 HYCGHHSSLITRSSSLT
-570 CPKCKTEYRTQGF
+570 CPKCGGEMRTQGF

-657 NQPDFRSYEHAFQML
+657 NTPDFRSYEHAFQML

-687 VMIQTFNTK
+687 VMIQTFDPK
-696 NPVFEFL
+696 N
-703 KTHNYKGLYHQQI
+703 NLYQHLIHHDYQALYNEQI
-716 AERELFKYPPYQRL
+716 AERKAFGFPPYHRM
-730 IMLTLRHRDLGRL
+730 IMLTLKHRDIGRL
-743 EAAATLLQQS
+743 DAASSFLQQR
-753 LQQSFGE
+753 LQQVFGT

-765 IIPSVTKVNNQWV
+765 IVPSVARTQNMYV
-778 RQIRLRVETTANI
+778 RQIRLTIEATANMS
-791 TRAKALVKEH
+791 RAKEMLREQ
-801 IAIVQQHEKCK
+801 ICFVQQQNQCK

>member
-1 MRETESSI
+1 
-9 EKRNTHKNHLSKDEN
+9 
-24 LHISFLCCI
+24 
-33 FALEMTN
+33 MTN
-40 QSLYDIILPLAI
+40 HSLYDIILPLAI

-59 IPEALLPIAYRQS
+59 IPEASLPIANSQS
-72 PIIGCRVLVPL
+72 PLTGRRVLVPL

-89 GIIYRQHEG
+89 GIIYRKHEG

-118 VTTEQLKL
+118 VTTEQLQF
-126 WEWLSSYY
+126 WDWLAQYY

-167 AFLAKEAQE
+167 AYLAKEAQE
-176 QLLGELKRAKKQEQ
+176 QLLGDLKRAKKQEQ

-206 RALLDQSG
+206 RLLLEQAG

-229 LEEERPISRL
+229 LEETRAISRL
-239 RQYNGET
+239 RQYTGEI
-246 QQPHPLDSQQTK
+246 QQPHTLDSQQSR
-258 AIKEIRESW
+258 AIAAIRESW

-295 QQGKQVLYLVPE
+295 KQGKQVLYLVPE

-337 RVEIYNQVQ
+337 RVEIYNTIQ
-346 CSSTEVQH
+346 ENK
-354 SSKLSSEEKT
+354 SKFKIQNSK
-364 ILNYIEREA
+364 
-373 LNHAEQVETPKTRGR
+373 

-394 SAIFLPFSNLGLI
+394 SAIFLPFSDLGLI

-432 IMMAHWYGAKVLLGT
+432 IMMAQWYGAKVLLGT
-447 ATPSIESYYNALTG
+447 ATPSIESYHNALNG

-471 FQGLQLPQITL
+471 FQGLQLPHITL

-496 HFSDPLVDRIRE
+496 HFADPLVDRIRE
-508 ELAKGKQVI
+508 ELTKGKQVI

-558 HCCGHSSSAQNH
+558 HCCGHSTSASNH

-595 FPEARVL
+595 FPDARVL

-687 VMIQTFNTK
+687 VIIQTFDPK
-696 NPVFEFL
+696 NS
-703 KTHNYKGLYHQQI
+703 LYQHLIHHDYQALYAEQV
-716 AERELFKYPPYQRL
+716 AERKAFGFPPYHRM
-730 IMLTLRHRDLGRL
+730 IMLTLKHRDIQRL
-743 EAAATLLQQS
+743 STASDMLQQQ
-753 LQQSFGE
+753 LQKVFGT
-760 RVSGV
+760 RVSG
-765 IIPSVTKVNNQWV
+765 IIVPSVARTQNMYV
-778 RQIRLRVETTANI
+778 RQIRLTIEATANI
-791 TRAKALVKEH
+791 ARAKEMIREQIKW
-801 IAIVQQHEKCK
+801 VQQQNECK
-812 GTIILPDVDPM
+812 GTSIQPDIDPI

>member
-1 MRETESSI
+1 M
-9 EKRNTHKNHLSKDEN
+9 L
-24 LHISFLCCI
+24 F
-33 FALEMTN
+33 
-40 QSLYDIILPLAI
+40 DIILPLAI
-52 ADVYTYN
+52 ADVYTYRVVDAR
-59 IPEALLPIAYRQS
+59 EASYGTAAPIGNGTAQA
-72 PIIGCRVLVPL
+72 PIGCRVLVPL

-89 GIIYRQHEG
+89 GIIYRKHEG
-98 ELPANVKVRDVLQ
+98 ELPESVKVRDILQ
-111 IIDDTPI
+111 IVDDTPI
-118 VTTEQLKL
+118 VTAEQLKL

-158 TTQYIQLSP
+158 TTQYIQLAP
-167 AFLAKEAQE
+167 AYLAKEAQE
-176 QLLGELKRAKKQEQ
+176 QLLGAFQRAKKQEQ

-206 RALLDQSG
+206 RVLLEQSG

-229 LEEERPISRL
+229 LEEEHPISRL
-239 RQYNGET
+239 RQYRGET
-246 QQPHPLDSQQTK
+246 QLPHNLDNQQSR
-258 AIKEIRESW
+258 AIAEIRKSW

-295 QQGKQVLYLVPE
+295 KQGKQVLYLVPE

-337 RVEIYNQVQ
+337 RVEIYHACHGTPDVGRAKAYGVMGKGEWTP
-346 CSSTEVQH
+346 SGLMDASLMGKGDEAMR
-354 SSKLSSEEKT
+354 
-364 ILNYIEREA
+364 REA
-373 LNHAEQVETPKTRGR
+373 RV
-388 LILGAR
+388 ILGAR
-394 SAIFLPFSNLGLI
+394 SAIFLPFNNLGLI

-447 ATPSIESYYNALTG
+447 ATPSIESYHNALSG

-471 FQGLQLPQITL
+471 FQGLQLPHITL

-496 HFSDPLVDRIRE
+496 HFADPLVDRIRE

-552 NRTLVC
+552 NHTLVC
-558 HCCGHSSSAQNH
+558 HCCGHSTTAPNH
-570 CPKCKTEYRTQGF
+570 CPKCNTEYRTQGF
-583 GTERLEEEIQGL
+583 GTERLEEEIHGL
-595 FPEARVL
+595 FPAARVL

-619 DRFAKHEV
+619 DQFAKHEV

-657 NQPDFRSYEHAFQML
+657 NQPNFRSYEQAFQML

-687 VMIQTFNTK
+687 VMIQTFDPK
-696 NPVFEFL
+696 NSLYQHLIE
-703 KTHNYKGLYHQQI
+703 HDYQGLFAEQI
-716 AERELFKYPPYQRL
+716 ADRKAFGFPPYHRM
-730 IMLTLRHRDLGRL
+730 IMLTLKHRDMQRL
-743 EAAATLLQQS
+743 TTASDLLQQR
-753 LQQSFGE
+753 LQQVFGA
-760 RVSGV
+760 RISGV
-765 IIPSVTKVNNQWV
+765 IMPSIARTQNMHV
-778 RQIRLRVETTANI
+778 RQIRLTIEANANI
-791 TRAKALVKEH
+791 ARAKEMVREQIKLVL
-801 IAIVQQHEKCK
+801 QHATCK
-812 GTIILPDVDPM
+812 GTIIQPDVDPM

>member
-1 MRETESSI
+1 M
-9 EKRNTHKNHLSKDEN
+9 
-24 LHISFLCCI
+24 
-33 FALEMTN
+33 MN

-52 ADVYTYN
+52 ADVYTYRTPS
-59 IPEALLPIAYRQS
+59 IPLQGGRDV
-72 PIIGCRVLVPL
+72 IGCRVLVPL
-83 GKKSII
+83 GKKSVI
-89 GIIYRQHEG
+89 GIIYRKHEG

-111 IIDDTPI
+111 IVDETPI
-118 VTTEQLKL
+118 VTAEQLKL

-134 MCTLGEVM
+134 MCTMGEVM

-158 TTQYIQLSP
+158 TTQYIQLAP
-167 AFLAKEAQE
+167 AYLAKEAQE
-176 QLLGELKRAKKQEQ
+176 QLFRELKRAKKQEQ

-206 RALLDQSG
+206 RVLLEQSG

-246 QQPHPLDSQQTK
+246 QQPHPLDSQQSR
-258 AIKEIRESW
+258 AIAEIRESW

-318 QAVFGDKLVVY
+318 QAVFGDRLVVY

-337 RVEIYNQVQ
+337 RVEIYHACHGTLDIGRAEPYGTGDALWDGQRPIG
-346 CSSTEVQH
+346 
-354 SSKLSSEEKT
+354 EEAKG
-364 ILNYIEREA
+364 ERREA
-373 LNHAEQVETPKTRGR
+373 KGR

-394 SAIFLPFSNLGLI
+394 SAIFLPFSELGLI

-432 IMMAHWYGAKVLLGT
+432 IMMAQWYGAKVLLGT
-447 ATPSIESYYNALTG
+447 ATPSIESYHNALSG

-471 FQGLQLPQITL
+471 FQGLQLPKITM

-496 HFSDPLVDRIRE
+496 HFADPLVDRIRE

-558 HCCGHSSSAQNH
+558 HCCGHSISAPSH

-619 DRFAKHEV
+619 DRFAKHEI

-687 VMIQTFNTK
+687 VMIQTFDPK
-696 NPVFEFL
+696 NSL
-703 KTHNYKGLYHQQI
+703 YQHLIAHDYQGLYSEQI
-716 AERELFKYPPYQRL
+716 AERKAFGFPPYHRM
-730 IMLTLRHRDLGRL
+730 IMLTLKHRDMQRL
-743 EAAATLLQQS
+743 TAASSMLQQR
-753 LQQSFGE
+753 LQQVFGS

-765 IIPSVTKVNNQWV
+765 ILPSVARTQNMYV
-778 RQIRLRVETTANI
+778 RQIRLTIEANANI
-791 TRAKALVKEH
+791 VRAKELVREH
-801 IAIVQQHEKCK
+801 IGFVQQQSACK

>member
-1 MRETESSI
+1 
-9 EKRNTHKNHLSKDEN
+9 
-24 LHISFLCCI
+24 
-33 FALEMTN
+33 MTK

-52 ADVYTYN
+52 ADVYTYR
-59 IPEALLPIAYRQS
+59 IVDAREASYGTATPIGDGRAQAL
-72 PIIGCRVLVPL
+72 IGCRVLVPL
-83 GKKSII
+83 GKKSVI
-89 GIIYRQHEG
+89 GIIYRKHEG

-118 VTTEQLKL
+118 VTAEQLKL

-167 AFLAKEAQE
+167 AYLAKEAQE

-206 RALLDQSG
+206 RLLLEQTG

-239 RQYNGET
+239 RQYKGET
-246 QQPHPLDSQQTK
+246 QQPHSLDSQQSRVI
-258 AIKEIRESW
+258 AEIRESW

-337 RVEIYNQVQ
+337 RVEIY
-346 CSSTEVQH
+346 
-354 SSKLSSEEKT
+354 
-364 ILNYIEREA
+364 
-373 LNHAEQVETPKTRGR
+373 HACHGTLDIGR
-388 LILGAR
+388 AEPYGIMGKGRVILGAR
-394 SAIFLPFSNLGLI
+394 SAIFLPFSELGLI

-432 IMMAHWYGAKVLLGT
+432 IMMAQWYGAKVLLGT
-447 ATPSIESYYNALTG
+447 ATPSIESYHNALSG

-471 FQGLQLPQITL
+471 FQGLQLPQITM

-496 HFSDPLVDRIRE
+496 HFADPLVDRIRE

-552 NRTLVC
+552 YRTLVC
-558 HCCGHSSSAQNH
+558 HCCGHSTSAPNH

-687 VMIQTFNTK
+687 VMIQTFDPK
-696 NPVFEFL
+696 NSL
-703 KTHNYKGLYHQQI
+703 YQHLIAHDYQGLYSEQI
-716 AERELFKYPPYQRL
+716 AERKAFGFPPYHRM
-730 IMLTLRHRDLGRL
+730 IMLTLKHRDMQRL
-743 EAAATLLQQS
+743 TAASSMLQQR
-753 LQQSFGE
+753 LQQVFGS
-760 RVSGV
+760 RISGV
-765 IIPSVTKVNNQWV
+765 ILPSVARTQNMYV
-778 RQIRLRVETTANI
+778 RQIRLTIEANANI
-791 TRAKALVKEH
+791 ARAKEMVREH
-801 IAIVQQHEKCK
+801 IGFVQQQSACK

>member
-1 MRETESSI
+1 
-9 EKRNTHKNHLSKDEN
+9 
-24 LHISFLCCI
+24 
-33 FALEMTN
+33 MTD

-52 ADVYTYN
+52 AEVYTYR
-59 IPEALLPIAYRQS
+59 ISDIGYRVS
-72 PIIGCRVLVPL
+72 DTSLIGCRVLVPL
-83 GKKSII
+83 GKKSVI
-89 GIIYRQHEG
+89 GIIYRKHEG

-111 IIDDTPI
+111 IVDETPI
-118 VTTEQLKL
+118 VTAEQIKL

-158 TTQYIQLSP
+158 TTQYIQLAP
-167 AFLAKEAQE
+167 AYLAQEAQE
-176 QLLGELKRAKKQEQ
+176 QLFRELKRAKKQEQ

-197 LAQNYQVER
+197 LAQHFQVER
-206 RALLDQSG
+206 RLLLEQAG

-239 RQYNGET
+239 RQYKGET
-246 QQPHPLDSQQTK
+246 QNPHTLDSQQSR
-258 AIKEIRESW
+258 AIEEIRKSW
-267 QEKNV
+267 QEKHV

-318 QAVFGDKLVVY
+318 QAVFGDRLVVY

-337 RVEIYNQVQ
+337 RVEIYH
-346 CSSTEVQH
+346 EVKGDEAM
-354 SSKLSSEEKT
+354 S
-364 ILNYIEREA
+364 REA
-373 LNHAEQVETPKTRGR
+373 RV
-388 LILGAR
+388 ILGAR
-394 SAIFLPFSNLGLI
+394 SAIFLPFSELGLI

-432 IMMAHWYGAKVLLGT
+432 IMMAQWYGAKVLLGT
-447 ATPSIESYYNALTG
+447 ATPSIESYHNALSG

-471 FQGLQLPQITL
+471 FQGLQLPTITM

-496 HFSDPLVDRIRE
+496 HFADPLVDRIRE

-528 LQCPSCGEVPKCP
+528 LQCPSCGDVPKCP

-558 HCCGHSSSAQNH
+558 HCCGHSISTLSH

-687 VMIQTFNTK
+687 VMIQTFDPK
-696 NPVFEFL
+696 NSL
-703 KTHNYKGLYHQQI
+703 YQHLIQHDYQGLYSKQI
-716 AERELFKYPPYQRL
+716 AERKAFGFPPYHRM
-730 IMLTLRHRDLGRL
+730 IMLTLKHRDMQRL
-743 EAAATLLQQS
+743 TAASSLLQQR
-753 LQQSFGE
+753 LQQAFGS

-765 IIPSVTKVNNQWV
+765 ILPSVARTQNMYV
-778 RQIRLRVETTANI
+778 RQIRLMIEANANI
-791 TRAKALVKEH
+791 VRAKELVREH
-801 IAIVQQHEKCK
+801 IGFVQQQSGCK

>member
-1 MRETESSI
+1 M
-9 EKRNTHKNHLSKDEN
+9 HEN
-24 LHISFLCCI
+24 FFIK
-33 FALEMTN
+33 MTN

-59 IPEALLPIAYRQS
+59 IPDILLPIANRQS
-72 PIIGCRVLVPL
+72 PITGRRVLVPL
-83 GKKSII
+83 GKKSVI
-89 GIIYRQHEG
+89 GIIYRRHEG
-98 ELPANVKVRDVLQ
+98 ELAPNIKVRDIIQV
-111 IIDDTPI
+111 IDDQPI
-118 VTTEQLKL
+118 VTTKQFQL
-126 WEWLSSYY
+126 WEWLAQYY

-142 AAALP
+142 ASALP

-153 NYSAA
+153 NYTAA

-167 AFLAKEAQE
+167 VYLAKEAQE
-176 QLLGELKRAKKQEQ
+176 QLFGELKRAKKQEQ

-197 LAQNYQVER
+197 LAQNYQAER
-206 RALLDQSG
+206 RILLEQSG

-229 LEEERPISRL
+229 LEEQRPISRL
-239 RQYNGET
+239 QQYSGNT
-246 QQPHPLDSQQTK
+246 QSPHTLDQQQSK
-258 AIKEIRESW
+258 ALVAIQQAW
-267 QEKNV
+267 EKTPV

-290 IEEVL
+290 IDEVL
-295 QQGKQVLYLVPE
+295 KQGKQVLYLVPE

-318 QAVFGDKLVVY
+318 RAVFGDQLVVY
-329 HSKFSNAE
+329 HSRFSNAE
-337 RVEIYNQVQ
+337 RVEIYNAIKENNSEFKIQN
-346 CSSTEVQH
+346 
-354 SSKLSSEEKT
+354 SK
-364 ILNYIEREA
+364 
-373 LNHAEQVETPKTRGR
+373 

-394 SAIFLPFSNLGLI
+394 SAIFLPFNNLGLI

-447 ATPSIESYYNALTG
+447 ATPSIESYYNALMG
-461 KYGLVEMTER
+461 KYGLVGMKER
-471 FQGLQLPQITL
+471 FQGLQLPQITM

-496 HFSDPLVDRIRE
+496 HFADPLVDRIRE

-517 LFQNRRGYAPF
+517 LFQNRRGYAPV
-528 LQCPSCGEVPKCP
+528 LQCTKCGEAPKCP
-541 NCDVSMTYHKA
+541 NCDVTMTYHKA
-552 NRTLVC
+552 TNSLVC
-558 HCCGHSSSAQNH
+558 HYCGHSTRILAK
-570 CPKCKTEYRTQGF
+570 CPKCGGEMRTQGF
-583 GTERLEEEIQGL
+583 GTERLEEEIKGL
-595 FPEARVL
+595 FPEARVA

-609 RKKDAYQTII
+609 RKKDSYQQII
-619 DRFAKHEV
+619 DDFAAHRV

-657 NQPDFRSYEHAFQML
+657 NMPDFRSYEQAFQML

-687 VMIQTFNTK
+687 VIIQTFNPK
-696 NPVFEFL
+696 NPVFEYL
-703 KTHNYKGLYHQQI
+703 KSHDYKELYQQQI

-743 EAAATLLQQS
+743 DAAATLLQQR

-765 IIPSVTKVNNQWV
+765 IIPSVTKISNQWV

-791 TRAKALVKEH
+791 ARAKALLKEQ
-801 IAIVQQHEKCK
+801 ILFVQHQDKCK

>member
-1 MRETESSI
+1 V
-9 EKRNTHKNHLSKDEN
+9 L
-24 LHISFLCCI
+24 F
-33 FALEMTN
+33 
-40 QSLYDIILPLAI
+40 DIILPLAI

-59 IPEALLPIAYRQS
+59 IPETIQYPLT
-72 PIIGCRVLVPL
+72 GKRVLVPL
-83 GKKSII
+83 GRKSII
-89 GIIYRQHEG
+89 GIIYRKHEG
-98 ELPANVKVRDVLQ
+98 ELPTNIKVRDVLQ
-111 IIDDTPI
+111 IIDEEPI
-118 VTTEQLKL
+118 VTAEQLKL
-126 WEWLSSYY
+126 WNWLASYY

-158 TTQYIQLSP
+158 TTQYIQLAP
-167 AFLAKEAQE
+167 AYLAKEAQE

-197 LAQNYQVER
+197 MAQNYQIER
-206 RALLDQSG
+206 RVLLEQSG

-220 RTLIDKGIF
+220 RTLIEKGVF
-229 LEEERPISRL
+229 LEEQRPVSRL
-239 RQYNGET
+239 LQYTGEIQLPKT
-246 QQPHPLDSQQTK
+246 LDIQQSRALT
-258 AIKEIRESW
+258 AIQRAW
-267 QEKNV
+267 EKTPV

-290 IEEVL
+290 IDQAL
-295 QQGKQVLYLVPE
+295 KQGKQVLYLVPE

-318 QAVFGDKLVVY
+318 RAVFGDQLLVY

-346 CSSTEVQH
+346 H
-354 SSKLSSEEKT
+354 SSKIVQNSS
-364 ILNYIEREA
+364 ILNDTEREA
-373 LNHAEQVETPKTRGR
+373 LNHAKQVETPKTRGR

-394 SAIFLPFSNLGLI
+394 SAIFLPFNDLGLI

-432 IMMAHWYGAKVLLGT
+432 IMMAYWYGAKVLLGT

-461 KYGLVEMTER
+461 KYGLVEMKER
-471 FQGLQLPQITL
+471 FQGLQLPQITM

-496 HFSDPLVDRIRE
+496 HFADPLVDKIRE

-517 LFQNRRGYAPF
+517 LFQNRRGYAPV
-528 LQCPSCGEVPKCP
+528 LQCTKCGEAPKCP
-541 NCDVSMTYHKA
+541 NCDVTMTYHKA
-552 NRTLVC
+552 TNSLVC
-558 HCCGHSSSAQNH
+558 HYCGHSTRIPVT
-570 CPKCKTEYRTQGF
+570 CPKCGGEMRTQGF

-595 FPEARVL
+595 FPEARVA

-609 RKKDAYQTII
+609 RKKDSYQLII
-619 DRFAKHEV
+619 DDFAAHRV

-657 NQPDFRSYEHAFQML
+657 NMPDFRSYEQAFQML
-672 EQVSGRAGRTGSQGE
+672 EQVSGRAGRTGSQGV
-687 VMIQTFNTK
+687 VMIQTFNPK
-696 NPVFEFL
+696 NPIFEYL
-703 KTHNYKGLYHQQI
+703 KTHDYEGLYQQQI

-743 EAAATLLQQS
+743 EAAATLLQQR
-753 LQQSFGE
+753 LQQSFGD

-765 IIPSVTKVNNQWV
+765 IIPSVTKISNQWV

-791 TRAKALVKEH
+791 AQAKVLLKEH
-801 IAIVQQHEKCK
+801 ITFVQQQVQCK

>member
-1 MRETESSI
+1 MQ
-9 EKRNTHKNHLSKDEN
+9 
-24 LHISFLCCI
+24 F
-33 FALEMTN
+33 
-40 QSLYDIILPLAI
+40 DIILPLAI

-59 IPEALLPIAYRQS
+59 IPVALLPIANRQS
-72 PIIGCRVLVPL
+72 PTTGYRVLVPL

-89 GIIYRQHEG
+89 GIIYRKHEG
-98 ELPANVKVRDVLQ
+98 ELPASVKVRDVLQ

-118 VTTEQLKL
+118 ITAEQLKL

-158 TTQYIQLSP
+158 TTQYIQLAP
-167 AFLAKEAQE
+167 AYLAKEAQE

-206 RALLDQSG
+206 RVLLEQSG

-239 RQYNGET
+239 RQYTGET
-246 QQPHPLDSQQTK
+246 QMPHSLDSQQSR
-258 AIKEIRESW
+258 AITEIRESW
-267 QEKNV
+267 REKNV

-290 IEEVL
+290 IEEML

-337 RVEIYNQVQ
+337 RVEIYH
-346 CSSTEVQH
+346 EV
-354 SSKLSSEEKT
+354 KGDEAMR
-364 ILNYIEREA
+364 REA
-373 LNHAEQVETPKTRGR
+373 RV
-388 LILGAR
+388 ILGAR
-394 SAIFLPFSNLGLI
+394 SAIFLPFSDLGLI

-432 IMMAHWYGAKVLLGT
+432 IMMAQWYGAKVLLGT
-447 ATPSIESYYNALTG
+447 ATPSVESYHNALSG

-471 FQGLQLPQITL
+471 FQGLQLPQITM

-496 HFSDPLVDRIRE
+496 HFADPLVDRIRE
-508 ELAKGKQVI
+508 ELTKGKQVI

-558 HCCGHSSSAQNH
+558 HCCGHSTSAPNH

-595 FPEARVL
+595 FPDARVL

-687 VMIQTFNTK
+687 VIIQTFDPK
-696 NPVFEFL
+696 NSL
-703 KTHNYKGLYHQQI
+703 YQHLIQHDYQGLYAEQI
-716 AERELFKYPPYQRL
+716 AERKAFGFPPYHRM
-730 IMLTLRHRDLGRL
+730 IMLTLKHRDMQRL
-743 EAAATLLQQS
+743 TASSDLLQQR
-753 LQQSFGE
+753 LQQAFGT

-765 IIPSVTKVNNQWV
+765 ILPSVARTQNMYV
-778 RQIRLRVETTANI
+778 RQIRLTIEANANI
-791 TRAKALVKEH
+791 TRAKEMVREQ
-801 IAIVQQHEKCK
+801 IMFVQQQTTCK

>member
-1 MRETESSI
+1 MGNE
-9 EKRNTHKNHLSKDEN
+9 
-24 LHISFLCCI
+24 
-33 FALEMTN
+33 
-40 QSLYDIILPLAI
+40 SLYDIILPLAI
-52 ADVYTYN
+52 ADVYTYRTPS
-59 IPEALLPIAYRQS
+59 IPLQGGRDV
-72 PIIGCRVLVPL
+72 IGCRVLVPL

-89 GIIYRQHEG
+89 GIIYRKHEG

-111 IIDDTPI
+111 IVDETPI
-118 VTTEQLKL
+118 VTAEQLKL

-158 TTQYIQLSP
+158 TTQYIQLAP
-167 AFLAKEAQE
+167 AYLAQEAQE
-176 QLLGELKRAKKQEQ
+176 QLFGELKRAKKQEQ
-190 LVRDFLR
+190 LVQDFLR

-206 RALLDQSG
+206 RLLLEQAG

-239 RQYNGET
+239 RQYKGET
-246 QQPHPLDSQQTK
+246 QKPHTLDSQQSR
-258 AIKEIRESW
+258 AIEEIRKSW

-318 QAVFGDKLVVY
+318 QAVFGDRLVVY

-337 RVEIYNQVQ
+337 RVEIYN
-346 CSSTEVQH
+346 EV
-354 SSKLSSEEKT
+354 KGDRLK
-364 ILNYIEREA
+364 
-373 LNHAEQVETPKTRGR
+373 VKGR
-388 LILGAR
+388 VILGAR
-394 SAIFLPFSNLGLI
+394 SAIFLPFSELGLS

-432 IMMAHWYGAKVLLGT
+432 IMMAQWYGAKVLLGT
-447 ATPSIESYYNALTG
+447 ATPSIESYHNALSG

-471 FQGLQLPQITL
+471 FQGLQLPQITM

-496 HFSDPLVDRIRE
+496 HFADPLVDRIRE

-558 HCCGHSSSAQNH
+558 HCCGHSISAPSH

-687 VMIQTFNTK
+687 VMIQTFDPK
-696 NPVFEFL
+696 NSL
-703 KTHNYKGLYHQQI
+703 YQHLIAHDYQGLYSEQI
-716 AERELFKYPPYQRL
+716 AERKAFGFPPYHRM
-730 IMLTLRHRDLGRL
+730 IMLTLKHRDMQRL
-743 EAAATLLQQS
+743 TAASSMLQQR
-753 LQQSFGE
+753 LQQAFGS

-765 IIPSVTKVNNQWV
+765 ILPSVARTQNMYV
-778 RQIRLRVETTANI
+778 RQIRLTIEANANI
-791 TRAKALVKEH
+791 VRAKELVREH
-801 IAIVQQHEKCK
+801 IGFVQQQSACK

>member
-1 MRETESSI
+1 M
-9 EKRNTHKNHLSKDEN
+9 
-24 LHISFLCCI
+24 
-33 FALEMTN
+33 
-40 QSLYDIILPLAI
+40 LYDIILPLAI
-52 ADVYTYN
+52 SDVYTYN
-59 IPEALLPIAYRQS
+59 IPETIQYPQ
-72 PIIGCRVLVPL
+72 IGSRVLVPI
-83 GKKSII
+83 GRKSII
-89 GIIYRQHEG
+89 GIIYRSHEG
-98 ELPANVKVRDVLQ
+98 ELAPNIKVRD
-111 IIDDTPI
+111 IIQVIDEQPI
-118 VTTEQLKL
+118 VTSKQFQL
-126 WEWLSSYY
+126 WEWFAQYY

-167 AFLAKEAQE
+167 AYLAPEAQE
-176 QLLGELKRAKKQEQ
+176 QLFKELQRAKKQEQ

-206 RALLDQSG
+206 RVLLEQSG

-220 RTLIDKGIF
+220 RILIDKGVF
-229 LEEERPISRL
+229 LEEQRPISRL
-239 RQYNGET
+239 QQYTGET
-246 QQPHPLDSQQTK
+246 QSPHTLDQQQSKALTAIQQT
-258 AIKEIRESW
+258 W
-267 QEKNV
+267 EKTPV

-290 IEEVL
+290 IDQVL
-295 QQGKQVLYLVPE
+295 KQGKQVLYLVPE

-318 QAVFGDKLVVY
+318 RAVFGDQLVVY
-329 HSKFSNAE
+329 HSRFSNAE
-337 RVEIYNQVQ
+337 RVEIYNTIKENNSEFKIQN
-346 CSSTEVQH
+346 
-354 SSKLSSEEKT
+354 SK
-364 ILNYIEREA
+364 
-373 LNHAEQVETPKTRGR
+373 

-394 SAIFLPFSNLGLI
+394 SAIFLPFNDLGLI

-461 KYGLVEMTER
+461 KYGLVEMKER
-471 FQGLQLPQITL
+471 FQGLQLPQITM

-496 HFSDPLVDRIRE
+496 HFADPLVDRIRE
-508 ELAKGKQVI
+508 ELAKSKQVI
-517 LFQNRRGYAPF
+517 LFQNRRGYAPV
-528 LQCPSCGEVPKCP
+528 LQCTKCGEAPKCP
-541 NCDVSMTYHKA
+541 NCDVTMTYHKA
-552 NRTLVC
+552 TNSLIC
-558 HCCGHSSSAQNH
+558 HYCGHSTRIPSK
-570 CPKCKTEYRTQGF
+570 CPKCGGEMRTQGF
-583 GTERLEEEIQGL
+583 GTERLEEEIKGL
-595 FPEARVL
+595 FPDARVA

-609 RKKDAYQTII
+609 RKKDSYQQII
-619 DRFAKHEV
+619 DDFAAHRV

-657 NQPDFRSYEHAFQML
+657 NTPDFRSYEQAFQML

-687 VMIQTFNTK
+687 VMIQTFNPK
-696 NPVFEFL
+696 NPVFEYL
-703 KTHNYKGLYHQQI
+703 KAHDYNGLYNQQI

-743 EAAATLLQQS
+743 DAAATLLQQR

-765 IIPSVTKVNNQWV
+765 IIPSVTKISNQWV

-791 TRAKALVKEH
+791 TRAKALLKEH
-801 IAIVQQHEKCK
+801 IRWVQQHEKCK

>member
-1 MRETESSI
+1 
-9 EKRNTHKNHLSKDEN
+9 
-24 LHISFLCCI
+24 
-33 FALEMTN
+33 MTN

-59 IPEALLPIAYRQS
+59 IPDTLLPIANCQS
-72 PIIGCRVLVPL
+72 PITGRRVLVPL
-83 GKKSII
+83 GKKSVI
-89 GIIYRQHEG
+89 GIIYRRHEG
-98 ELPANVKVRDVLQ
+98 ELAPNIKVRDVLQ
-111 IIDDTPI
+111 IVDETPI
-118 VTTEQLKL
+118 ITAEQLKL

-167 AFLAKEAQE
+167 AYLAKEAQE

-197 LAQNYQVER
+197 LAQNYQLER
-206 RALLDQSG
+206 RLLLEQSG

-229 LEEERPISRL
+229 LEEARPISRL
-239 RQYNGET
+239 RQYTGET

-290 IEEVL
+290 IEEIL
-295 QQGKQVLYLVPE
+295 HQGKQVLYLVPE

-318 QAVFGDKLVVY
+318 QAVFGDRLVVY

-337 RVEIYNQVQ
+337 RVEIYH
-346 CSSTEVQH
+346 EV
-354 SSKLSSEEKT
+354 KGEK
-364 ILNYIEREA
+364 REA
-373 LNHAEQVETPKTRGR
+373 KGR
-388 LILGAR
+388 VILGAR
-394 SAIFLPFSNLGLI
+394 SAIFLPFNDLELI

-447 ATPSIESYYNALTG
+447 ATPSIESYHNALNG

-471 FQGLQLPQITL
+471 FQGLQLPHITL

-496 HFSDPLVDRIRE
+496 HFADPLVFRIRE

-528 LQCPSCGEVPKCP
+528 LQCPNCGEVPKCP
-541 NCDVSMTYHKA
+541 NCDVTMTYHKA
-552 NRTLVC
+552 HNTLNC
-558 HCCGHSSSAQNH
+558 HYCGHHSSLITRSSSLT
-570 CPKCKTEYRTQGF
+570 CPKCGGEMRTQGF

-687 VMIQTFNTK
+687 VMIQTFDPK
-696 NPVFEFL
+696 NSL
-703 KTHNYKGLYHQQI
+703 YQHLIQHDYQGLYEEQI
-716 AERELFKYPPYQRL
+716 AERKAFSFPPYHRI
-730 IMLTLRHRDLGRL
+730 IMLTLKHRDMQRL
-743 EAAATLLQQS
+743 TAASDVLQQR
-753 LQQSFGE
+753 LQQTFGT

-765 IIPSVTKVNNQWV
+765 ILPSIARTQNMYL
-778 RQIRLRVETTANI
+778 RQIRLTIEVNANI
-791 TRAKALVKEH
+791 ARAKEMVREQ
-801 IAIVQQHEKCK
+801 IQWVQQQTQCK
-812 GTIILPDVDPM
+812 GVVILPDVDPM

>member
-1 MRETESSI
+1 MGNE
-9 EKRNTHKNHLSKDEN
+9 
-24 LHISFLCCI
+24 
-33 FALEMTN
+33 
-40 QSLYDIILPLAI
+40 SLYDIILPLAI
-52 ADVYTYN
+52 ADVYTYRTPS
-59 IPEALLPIAYRQS
+59 IPLQGGRDV
-72 PIIGCRVLVPL
+72 IGCRVLVPL

-89 GIIYRQHEG
+89 GIIYRKHEG
-98 ELPANVKVRDVLQ
+98 ELPASVKVRDVLQ
-111 IIDDTPI
+111 IVDETPI
-118 VTTEQLKL
+118 VTAEQLKL

-167 AFLAKEAQE
+167 AYLAKEAQE

-206 RALLDQSG
+206 RILLEQSG

-239 RQYNGET
+239 RQYTGET
-246 QQPHPLDSQQTK
+246 QQPHFLDSQQSR
-258 AIKEIRESW
+258 AIAEIRESW

-318 QAVFGDKLVVY
+318 QAVFGDRLVVY

-337 RVEIYNQVQ
+337 RVEIYNEVRQASPKLV
-346 CSSTEVQH
+346 CSMNVH
-354 SSKLSSEEKT
+354 SGHSIGLTPFTPKGKDFNLE
-364 ILNYIEREA
+364 
-373 LNHAEQVETPKTRGR
+373 ETPPSFQGGDGGR

-394 SAIFLPFSNLGLI
+394 SAIFLPFSDLGLI

-432 IMMAHWYGAKVLLGT
+432 IMMAQWYGAKVLLGT
-447 ATPSIESYYNALTG
+447 ATPSIESYHNALSG

-471 FQGLQLPQITL
+471 FQGMQLPQITM

-496 HFSDPLVDRIRE
+496 HFADPLVDRIRE

-552 NRTLVC
+552 NRSLVC
-558 HCCGHSSSAQNH
+558 HCCGHSTSAPTL
-570 CPKCKTEYRTQGF
+570 CPKCKIEYRTQGF

-687 VMIQTFNTK
+687 VMIQTFDPK
-696 NPVFEFL
+696 NSL
-703 KTHNYKGLYHQQI
+703 YQHLIQHDYQGLYAEQI
-716 AERELFKYPPYQRL
+716 AERKAFGFPPYHRM
-730 IMLTLRHRDLGRL
+730 IMLTLKHRDMQRL
-743 EAAATLLQQS
+743 ISASNMLQQR
-753 LQQSFGE
+753 LQQAFGT

-765 IIPSVTKVNNQWV
+765 IVPSVARTQNMYV
-778 RQIRLRVETTANI
+778 RQIRLTIEVTANI
-791 TRAKALVKEH
+791 ARAKEVVREQSRW
-801 IAIVQQHEKCK
+801 VQQQTQCK
-812 GTIILPDVDPM
+812 GVVILPDVDPM

>member
-1 MRETESSI
+1 MQI
-9 EKRNTHKNHLSKDEN
+9 YYFLIKKC
-24 LHISFLCCI
+24 SFTCTCVFFVVPLQQ
-33 FALEMTN
+33 MTN

-52 ADVYTYN
+52 ADVYTYRVVDAR
-59 IPEALLPIAYRQS
+59 EASYGTAAPNGDGKAQAL
-72 PIIGCRVLVPL
+72 IGCRVLVPL

-89 GIIYRQHEG
+89 GIIYRKHEG

-111 IIDDTPI
+111 IVDEAPI
-118 VTTEQLKL
+118 VTAEQIKL

-158 TTQYIQLSP
+158 TTQYIQLAP
-167 AFLAKEAQE
+167 AYLAQEAQE
-176 QLLGELKRAKKQEQ
+176 QLFGELKRAKKQEQ

-206 RALLDQSG
+206 RVLLEQSG

-239 RQYNGET
+239 RQYKGET
-246 QQPHPLDSQQTK
+246 QKPHTLDSQQSR
-258 AIKEIRESW
+258 AIEEIRKSW

-337 RVEIYNQVQ
+337 RVEIYH
-346 CSSTEVQH
+346 EV
-354 SSKLSSEEKT
+354 KGDEAMR
-364 ILNYIEREA
+364 REA
-373 LNHAEQVETPKTRGR
+373 RV
-388 LILGAR
+388 ILGAR

-447 ATPSIESYYNALTG
+447 ATPSIESYHNALSG

-471 FQGLQLPQITL
+471 FQGLQLPQITM

-496 HFSDPLVDRIRE
+496 HFADPLVDRIRK
-508 ELAKGKQVI
+508 ELAKGKQII

-552 NRTLVC
+552 NRSLVC
-558 HCCGHSSSAQNH
+558 HCCGHSTSAPTL
-570 CPKCKTEYRTQGF
+570 CPKCKIEYRTQGF

-687 VMIQTFNTK
+687 VMIQTFDPK
-696 NPVFEFL
+696 NSL
-703 KTHNYKGLYHQQI
+703 YQHLIQHDYQGLYAEQI
-716 AERELFKYPPYQRL
+716 AERKAFGFPPYHRM
-730 IMLTLRHRDLGRL
+730 IMLTLKHRDMGRL
-743 EAAATLLQQS
+743 EAASGLLQQR
-753 LQQSFGE
+753 LHQAFGS

-765 IIPSVTKVNNQWV
+765 IVPSVARTQNMYV
-778 RQIRLRVETTANI
+778 RQIRLTIEVTANI
-791 TRAKALVKEH
+791 ARAKEVVREQSRW
-801 IAIVQQHEKCK
+801 VQQQTQCK
-812 GTIILPDVDPM
+812 GVVILPDVDPM